1 MKWVHTLSGFN
12 VLCQKICWYC
22 LCLNLKTLFYTAFP
36 HVFLLRLSWEHS
48 LDGFQIHSQNIEAEA
63 YLKIRKGSFK
73 RNCFTGWHHYNR
85 FVYNNTG
92 GYLRK
97 NQTPITTVEQ
107 KIREISALMLVPG
120 SSDSPGLKSKARGS
134 RSKRDLP
141 GNRCYPNQLSHL

>member
-1 MKWVHTLSGFN
+1 MSS
-12 VLCQKICWYC
+12 YSM
-22 LCLNLKTLFYTAFP
+22 
-36 HVFLLRLSWEHS
+36 RLSRPVPENLLILS
-48 LDGFQIHSQNIEAEA
+48 LFEPKNTFLHCVSSSFSLRIVMGTFTGRILNSFSK
-63 YLKIRKGSFK
+63 YWGRSVLKDRKGSFK

-97 NQTPITTVEQ
+97 NQTPITTAEQ